1 MERTVNIFR
10 FFFLTACGVGGY
22 YVADA
27 FTDLTVRH
35 ENWAGWPHWV
45 GFCLG
50 MASGLMVI
58 LADRLLK
65 GVSLRA
71 FSSATFGLAL
81 GGILAWLLLASGIF
95 QYTSKDAQWLIH
107 LVVYLVFGYLGMML
121 ALRSNKDEFTL
132 IIPYV
137 RFQSSDSRDT
147 NWIVDSSAI
156 IDGRIVDLVK
166 SGFIE
171 GTLSVPSY
179 ILEEVKRLADS
190 SDSTR
195 RAKGRRGQETLDEL
209 KASSL
214 INFHV
219 PEGGI
224 EVGEE
229 VDAKLVHAARLL
241 GARIVTTD
249 YNLQKIAELQGVKLL
264 NVHELSKATRPLALP
279 GEVIE
284 VKLVKE
290 GRDSGQAVGYLSDG
304 TMIVV
309 NMGKPHLGQLVQA
322 EVASILQTPAGR
334 MVFADL
340 KHAKTG

>member
-1 MERTVNIFR
+1 MDRTINIFR
-10 FFFLTACGVGGY
+10 VFFLTACGVGGY

-27 FTDLTVRH
+27 FSDWASRSSDWTD
-35 ENWAGWPHWV
+35 WPHWV
-45 GFCLG
+45 GFSLG
-50 MASGLMVI
+50 MITGLVII

-81 GGILAWLLLASGIF
+81 GGVLAWLVLASRIF
-95 QYTSKDAQWLIH
+95 QYTSEETRWLIH
-107 LVVYLVFGYLGMML
+107 LTVYLISGYLGMML
-121 ALRSNKDEFTL
+121 ALRSNKDEFSL

-137 RFQSSDSRDT
+137 RFQQSDSRET
-147 NWIVDSSAI
+147 TWIVDTSAI

-166 SGFIE
+166 AGFVE
-171 GTLSVPSY
+171 GTLSVPAY
-179 ILEEVKRLADS
+179 VLEEVKRLADS
-190 SDSTR
+190 SDATR
-195 RAKGRRGQETLDEL
+195 RAKGRRGQETLEAL
-209 KASSL
+209 KANPS
-214 INFHV
+214 INFRV
-219 PEGGI
+219 PEGSLENG
-224 EVGEE
+224 E
-229 VDAKLVHAARLL
+229 VDAKLIHSARLL
-241 GARIVTTD
+241 NARIITTD
-249 YNLQKIAELQGVKLL
+249 YNLQKIAEIQGVKLL

-309 NMGKPHLGQLVQA
+309 NMGKPHLGQVVQA

-340 KHAKTG
+340 KHAKN

>member
-1 MERTVNIFR
+1 MDRTINIFR

-27 FTDLTVRH
+27 FPG
-35 ENWAGWPHWV
+35 WADRPPDRPDWPHWV

-50 MASGLMVI
+50 TISGLIII

-81 GGILAWLLLASGIF
+81 GGILAWLLLASRIF
-95 QYTSKDAQWLIH
+95 EYTGEEIRWLIH
-107 LVVYLVFGYLGMML
+107 LTVYLVCGYLGMML
-121 ALRSNKDEFTL
+121 ALRSNKDEFSL

-137 RFQSSDSRDT
+137 RFQHSDSRET
-147 NWIVDSSAI
+147 TWIVDTSAI

-171 GTLSVPSY
+171 GTLSVPAY
-179 ILEEVKRLADS
+179 VLEEVKRLADS
-190 SDSTR
+190 SDPTR
-195 RAKGRRGQETLDEL
+195 RAKGRRGQETLDAL
-209 KASSL
+209 KASAL
-214 INFHV
+214 INFRI

-224 EVGEE
+224 ENGE
-229 VDAKLVHAARLL
+229 VDAKLIHTARLL
-241 GARIVTTD
+241 GARIITTD
-249 YNLQKIAELQGVKLL
+249 YNLQKIAEIQGVKLL

-290 GRDSGQAVGYLSDG
+290 GKDSGQGVGYLSDG

-309 NMGKPHLGQLVQA
+309 NMGKPHLGQVVQA

-340 KHAKTG
+340 KHAKN